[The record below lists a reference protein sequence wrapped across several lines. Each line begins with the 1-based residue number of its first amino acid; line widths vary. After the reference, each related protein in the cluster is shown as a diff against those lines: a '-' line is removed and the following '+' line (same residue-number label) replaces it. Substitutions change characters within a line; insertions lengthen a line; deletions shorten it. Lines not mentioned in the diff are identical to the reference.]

1 MPITY
6 EQIKKYADAGLCI
19 APTHFGEKRPA
30 LITWTKYQSVRPTA
44 DELKEWFAP
53 EKNRDGMGII
63 CGQISGGLEVID
75 FDKQGQEFPFWAE
88 SVKKR
93 LPDLYPKL
101 VIERSYSGGKHV
113 YYKCEYISGAMN
125 LALEAKNKKLIETR
139 GEGGFIKCAPSEGYE
154 LEQGDFDSIPVITI
168 DEREI
173 LIAAARCRNQYVE
186 EDKTEYMQ
194 NIPVTG
200 EKTTAAEDGT
210 LRPGDDFNVRGDFR
224 GLLESLGWKPERGI
238 RSDGNQH
245 WTRPGK
251 PKGTS
256 ATLKNFGGVELFYIF
271 TSSTDLENYKAY
283 TPFQFLTLEKFG
295 GNFREAAK
303 WLGGQGFGK
312 KKYSDRTLNTK
323 TIQVGKEKIDLDITD
338 NPNVRDISNFNEFP
352 LDKLPSVCQR
362 YILDKARA
370 QKRNPAGIAS
380 FLLAQCGSLIGAS
393 VKLKLDGDDWRV
405 APILWVCLIG
415 VSGQGKSPQLDA
427 VKKLITPK
435 LKEYDNLYR
444 EQAKRYNSDFA
455 QWCKD
460 RKKGIAGAEP
470 IPPKKRKIFLTNA
483 TFEGL
488 AKDIQVSGSRTP
500 MILDEFVDFFTMIN
514 RNRTPGE
521 SGKWLSLYNGG
532 SIVTSRVQAQETTL
546 DEGWLSM
553 YGGATPEKFRKF
565 VTDEGGDKDGTL
577 SRMCIVWLP
586 MLTEYPEQAT
596 EDEYPTIE
604 KHRRDMQDVCETLI
618 EFQPGEDETQEPNE
632 NGDLPLKQFE
642 ELKLCPEARENWS
655 RLQEENFEIVNKPEN
670 ATDAL
675 AGYLAKSLELTPRIA
690 IILHCIEAAWKYNTG
705 DVVPTTERSATGL
718 SVTNYCDDG
727 FVLPTEISYQTWI
740 NARYIAEW
748 FTTETLICYELLR
761 FIEPKTDDVKMGEI
775 LKAITDSDEGLTAR
789 DLYRMNRKYRTKA
802 GKEELKNLLNGLL
815 EKGYI
820 QMEERKSDRGGRSMI
835 VFKAKE

>member
-6 EQIKKYADAGLCI
+6 NQIKKYADTELCI
-19 APTHFGEKRPA
+19 VPTHFGEKRPA
-30 LITWTKYQSVRPTA
+30 LISWTEYQKVRPTS
-44 DELKEWFAP
+44 DQLREWFAP
-53 EKNRDGMGII
+53 EKARDGMGFI
-63 CGQISGGLEVID
+63 CGRVSGGLEVLD
-75 FDKQGQEFPFWAE
+75 FDKQGQEFPAWAE

-93 LPDLYPKL
+93 YPDLYSRL
-101 VIERSYSGGKHV
+101 VIERSCSGGKHV
-113 YYKCEYISGAMN
+113 YYKCEVVSGGQN
-125 LALEAKNKKLIETR
+125 LAMETKTNKLIECK
-139 GEGGFIKCAPSEGYE
+139 GEGSFIKCAPSEGYE

-168 DEREI
+168 DEREF
-173 LIAAARCRNQYVE
+173 LISAARCRNQYVE
-186 EDKTEYMQ
+186 EDRTEYMQ

-200 EKTTAAEDGT
+200 EKTTAGENGT

-224 GLLESLGWKPERGI
+224 ALLKSLGWKPERGV
-238 RSDGNQH
+238 RADGNQH

-303 WLGGQGFGK
+303 WLGSEGFGK
-312 KKYSDRTLNTK
+312 RKFSDRPLTTK
-323 TIQVGKEKIDLDITD
+323 TIQIGKEKIDLDITN
-338 NPNVRDISNFNEFP
+338 NPNIRDIANFNEFP
-352 LDKLPSVCQR
+352 LDRLPAVCR
-362 YILDKARA
+362 KYVIDKARS

-393 VKLKLDGDDWRV
+393 VKLKLDGDGWRV

-435 LKEYDNLYR
+435 LKEYDNLYH
-444 EQAKRYNSDFA
+444 EQARQYGIEYS
-455 QWCKD
+455 QWCKN
-460 RKKGIAGAEP
+460 RKKGIASAEP
-470 IPPKKRKIFLTNA
+470 TPPKKRKIFITNA

-488 AKDIQVSGSRTP
+488 AKDIQTSGSRTP
-500 MILDEFVDFFTMIN
+500 MILDEFIDFFTMIN
-514 RNRTPGE
+514 RNKTPGE

-596 EDEYPTIE
+596 EEEYPIIE
-604 KHRRDMQDVCETLI
+604 QHRRDMQEVCETLI
-618 EFQPGEDETQEPNE
+618 EFQPGEDESQEPDE
-632 NGDLPLKQFE
+632 NGTLPLKAFE
-642 ELKLCPEARENWS
+642 ELKLCQEARESWA

-690 IILHCIEAAWKYNTG
+690 VILHCIEAAWKYNTG
-705 DVVPTTERSATGL
+705 DVLPTTEKSATGL
-718 SVTNYCDDG
+718 PVTSYTDDG
-727 FVLPTEISYQTWI
+727 FIIPDEISYQTWI

-748 FTTETLICYELLR
+748 FTTETLINYELLR
-761 FIEPKTDDVKMGEI
+761 FVEPKTDDAKLKEI
-775 LKAITDSDEGLTAR
+775 LKAIADSENGLTAR

-802 GKEELKNLLNGLL
+802 GKEELQRLINSLL
-815 EKGYI
+815 EKKLI
-820 QMEERKSDRGGRSMI
+820 KMEEIKTGGKGRPTILFKI
-835 VFKAKE
+835 VE